1 MAFDGGNLSSGRPP
15 TFYFAS
21 GDVLGAA
28 AIYAVDALTGA
39 LRRNTSLSDAGGARL
54 AVSAMAFNPGSL
66 RLEALVF
73 GAGGAAQAVEV
84 DPVTGAVRMLA
95 ATLPL
100 PAFQGPCEAS
110 MAAHA
115 RAGSRLYF
123 VMQDKAFS
131 PAVPNTTSH
140 LMGLQLDAG
149 GGAPG
154 NLTSLWA
161 WPQAGGVL
169 SNVAACSAPA
179 AAGGAELIL
188 FTTSATDY
196 DGNTTAELVLWA
208 MDPAAV
214 GSAAV
219 VAIVRNPQAAD
230 GPLLPTYGTLGID
243 AGDGSGRHMVSLLA
257 TNFDGVIYTYL
268 VQLNVT
274 IGATSIT
281 AVGAPELVQIDDR
294 DVTGGML
301 YRMDRVVTA

>member
-1 MAFDGGNLSSGRPP
+1 MAFDGGNLTSGRPP

-21 GDVLGAA
+21 GDVLGPA
-28 AIYAVDALTGA
+28 AIYAVDARTGA

-54 AVSAMAFNPGSL
+54 AVSAMAWNPGSL

-84 DPVTGAVRMLA
+84 DPETGAVRVLA

-115 RAGSRLYF
+115 RAGSRLYC
-123 VMQDKAFS
+123 VMQDKPYS
-131 PAVPNTTSH
+131 PLVPNTTSF
-140 LMGLQLDAG
+140 LMCLQLDAG

-154 NLTSLWA
+154 NLTALWA
-161 WPQAGGVL
+161 WPQAGGLL

-179 AAGGAELIL
+179 AAGGAELVL
-188 FTTSATDY
+188 FTTSASDH

-208 MDPAAV
+208 LDPAAP
-214 GSAAV
+214 GSAAA
-219 VAIVRNPQAAD
+219 VAVVRNPQAAD

-243 AGDGSGRHMVSLLA
+243 AGDGSGRHTVSLLA
-257 TNFDGVIYTYL
+257 TNWEGRIYTYL

-274 IGATSIT
+274 VGATGVT
-281 AVGAPELVQIDDR
+281 AAGAPSLVLIDDS
-294 DVTGGML
+294 DTTGGML